1 MIKYIL
7 VEIKRG
13 AKALNGPLMC
23 QWDVSPAKE
32 ACLESCSLRGS
43 TANILELDNTI
54 PRPEPTRHV
63 YNSWFTQV

>member
-13 AKALNGPLMC
+13 AKALNGPF
-23 QWDVSPAKE
+23 DVSVGCVPAKE